1 MLPWHIVCALWF
13 NTVSHAAAE
22 YGLASPPITS
32 ALLMPYAWALLLV
45 LFLSAITGWQKR
57 IPTQGLSS
65 KEQNDAVSR

>member
-1 MLPWHIVCALWF
+1 
-13 NTVSHAAAE
+13 
-22 YGLASPPITS
+22 
-32 ALLMPYAWALLLV
+32 MPYAWALLLV